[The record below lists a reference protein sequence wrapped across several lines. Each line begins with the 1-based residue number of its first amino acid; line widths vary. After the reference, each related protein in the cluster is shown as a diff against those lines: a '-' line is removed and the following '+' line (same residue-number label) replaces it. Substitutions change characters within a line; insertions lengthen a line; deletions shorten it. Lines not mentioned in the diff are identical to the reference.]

1 MAQARPTCVGTTVRC
16 LFDSCPPDRWALP
29 QLQKLLKLHE
39 IPMASLEFVT
49 MASSDDRQHH
59 LLGGWKDLVR
69 EDGLEHAPDHF
80 LYRATVAL
88 SSYLEAQAPRLL
100 AESPVITVVSTN
112 ASLIACALRIASQRG
127 WFAPN
132 VVRTGLKRSDWSQR
146 DARQEERLQR
156 SAADWIV
163 DEVSASGRVV
173 VLLDD
178 IFVTGAT
185 MFSYAAALRRAGAI
199 RVLAVAYERV
209 VSGFAYYDAL
219 RWARDEHNYL
229 WSPDAVEIARFPERR

>member
-1 MAQARPTCVGTTVRC
+1 MADRVDPNERRSSCVGAGH
-16 LFDSCPPDRWALP
+16 DGWALFTREQHDAELRDAEIQFSAGP
-29 QLQKLLKLHE
+29 LPPKDERDREAQMLFLRSKWLKPALPAWGPRCGVCLTPARLIAGRCPSCRKLLKLHE

-100 AESPVITVVSTN
+100 AESPVITVVPTN

-132 VVRTGLKRSDWSQR
+132 VVRTGVRASR
-146 DARQEERLQR
+146 GVVAARC
-156 SAADWIV
+156 
-163 DEVSASGRVV
+163 ASGR
-173 VLLDD
+173 
-178 IFVTGAT
+178 TTSA
-185 MFSYAAALRRAGAI
+185 
-199 RVLAVAYERV
+199 
-209 VSGFAYYDAL
+209 
-219 RWARDEHNYL
+219 
-229 WSPDAVEIARFPERR
+229 